1 MPVFSFKP
9 DSKKRGPQNIEACE
23 WVKKHV
29 HGETKVPKLSCYLS
43 EMSRTFTWHARCTS
57 RSPQGTPAPPW
68 LVSCN
73 GPATAIWVW
82 VMESGRK
89 VDPIV
94 FILHAQSSK
103 IMKVNADQLGAALF
117 DQESDSVLLLN

>member
-1 MPVFSFKP
+1 MLDVLRDHHRELLLHLGSSVVMAQLQPV
-9 DSKKRGPQNIEACE
+9 G
-23 WVKKHV
+23 
-29 HGETKVPKLSCYLS
+29 
-43 EMSRTFTWHARCTS
+43 
-57 RSPQGTPAPPW
+57 
-68 LVSCN
+68 
-73 GPATAIWVW
+73 WVW

-103 IMKVNADQLGAALF
+103 IMFKVNADQLGAALF